1 MVFTI
6 DSARALLLLAPGQ
19 RSRRHAGCPV
29 SSRAP
34 VATQPAGTCGGERWV
49 FGASSRTRAESNW
62 LWMGLASLGAL
73 GNSKLKKRV
82 SLGVFCRGFGG
93 YASLFVRSCSEKLS
107 RKPSLAAE
115 RALARHRRE
124 QPHRLPALRCRLMIY
139 KLLYRIPGGHA
150 VQVFTGVCLVL
161 GIGCAPVLYKKTRA
175 GHDYFSSEK
184 PEAVERGTV
193 NGV

>member
-1 MVFTI
+1 M
-6 DSARALLLLAPGQ
+6 
-19 RSRRHAGCPV
+19 
-29 SSRAP
+29 
-34 VATQPAGTCGGERWV
+34 

-62 LWMGLASLGAL
+62 LWMSLASLGAL

-82 SLGVFCRGFGG
+82 SLGAFLSRFWG

-193 NGV
+193 HGV

>member
-1 MVFTI
+1 M
-6 DSARALLLLAPGQ
+6 LP
-19 RSRRHAGCPV
+19 
-29 SSRAP
+29 
-34 VATQPAGTCGGERWV
+34 
-49 FGASSRTRAESNW
+49 
-62 LWMGLASLGAL
+62 
-73 GNSKLKKRV
+73 
-82 SLGVFCRGFGG
+82 
-93 YASLFVRSCSEKLS
+93 
-107 RKPSLAAE
+107 E

-193 NGV
+193 HGV